1 MKLEVNKKCAGDGL
15 AKYFAGWTRQ
25 EFKGL
30 LHQIQNGHI
39 KKDGS
44 FYKHDYESYKV
55 WINAMYNALTSR
67 FEVNLMKTIDERD
80 TVLRMLETLSA
91 EQFKSFA
98 ELAFEPYA
106 NLEDN
111 VEIVFEG

>member
-1 MKLEVNKKCAGDGL
+1 MRLEINKRYAGDGL
-15 AKYFAGWTRQ
+15 AEYFATWTRQ

-30 LHQIQNGHI
+30 LHNIQNGRV

-44 FYKHDYESYKV
+44 FYKREYESYKV
-55 WINAMYNALTSR
+55 WINAMYNTLTSR
-67 FEVNLMKTIDERD
+67 FEVNLMETIDERD
-80 TVLRMLETLSA
+80 TALRMLEILSA

-98 ELAFEPYA
+98 KLAFEPYA

>member
-1 MKLEVNKKCAGDGL
+1 MKLEINKKCADDEL
-15 AKYFAGWTRQ
+15 AKYFATWTRQ

-30 LHQIQNGHI
+30 LHQVQNGRI

-44 FYKHDYESYKV
+44 FYKRDYESYKI
-55 WINAMYNALTSR
+55 WINAMYNTLASR
-67 FEVNLMKTIDERD
+67 FEVNLMEMIDERD

-91 EQFKSFA
+91 EQFKFFA
-98 ELAFEPYA
+98 GLAFEPYA

-111 VEIVFEG
+111 TPIIYIE